1 MPAGDAPPRAG
12 VPACVAPPGRN
23 GLCVGNVSVPTK
35 QTLFELERSEVIRR
49 VSPTIMGVADKRV
62 GGA

>member
-12 VPACVAPPGRN
+12 VPACVAAPGRN

-35 QTLFELERSEVIRR
+35 QTLFELERSEVIR
-49 VSPTIMGVADKRV
+49 SFSHNHGSS
-62 GGA
+62 